1 MFRNLCKSFPL
12 FLLLF
17 FDSLAATESFSN
29 VFCGKM
35 LDTQTGLVQ
44 SNVTINIDH
53 GSGKIRSVRF
63 NDVFANPNNLDT
75 LDLSNYFCL
84 PGLIDMHT
92 HISEGTSR
100 TLVEYLTVTQQD
112 QLVIGRVNVQK
123 TLLAGFT
130 SVRDLGVYIAW
141 TDKALR
147 DEINSGLTNGP
158 RMQISGFY
166 LTIPGGGGDIDIP
179 GYSGNVP
186 AHIRQGVTQ
195 GTENFRLRAEAAVA
209 GGADL
214 LKMIASGAV
223 LAFGSIPGSPE
234 MTPDEIAMV
243 VTVGHN
249 AGMKVTAHAHGAQ
262 SIKDAILAGVDSI
275 EHASLIDDEGI
286 RLARD
291 NGVALSMDIYNGDY
305 ISTVGKEENWPEE
318 FLRKNRETTD
328 EQRSGFT
335 KAHQAGVRIVYGTD
349 AGVYPHGDN
358 AKQFSYMV
366 KQGMTSVEAI
376 QAATVH
382 AADVMGWG
390 NQVGSINPGFFA
402 DIVALRD
409 NPISNIQALE
419 KIDVV
424 IKGGQLYKL
433 EGKLFN

>member
-1 MFRNLCKSFPL
+1 MFRNLSKCFPL

-44 SNVTINIDH
+44 SNVMISIDH
-53 GSGKIRSVRF
+53 DSGKIRSVRF
-63 NDVFANPNNLDT
+63 NEVSANPNNLDT

-100 TLVEYLTVTQQD
+100 TLVEYLTMTQQD

-195 GTENFRLRAEAAVA
+195 GAENFRIRAEAAVV

-223 LAFGSIPGSPE
+223 LAFGSLPGSPE
-234 MTPDEIAMV
+234 MTPDEIAAV
-243 VTVGHN
+243 VAVGHK
-249 AGMKVTAHAHGAQ
+249 AGIKVTAHAHGAQ

-286 RLARD
+286 RLARE

-376 QAATVH
+376 QAATIH

-390 NQVGSINPGFFA
+390 NQVGRINPGFFA

>member
-376 QAATVH
+376 QAATIH

>member
-1 MFRNLCKSFPL
+1 MIKNRYKFLPL
-12 FLLLF
+12 LLLF
-17 FDSLAATESFSN
+17 FFNSLAATESFPS

-35 LDTQTGLVQ
+35 LDVQNGLVRN
-44 SNVTINIDH
+44 NVMIDIDQ
-53 GSGKIRSVRF
+53 GSGKIRSVEF
-63 NDVFANPNNLDT
+63 NYSKTDYDDIDT

-92 HISEGTSR
+92 HISEDHYR
-100 TLVEYLTVTQQD
+100 PLVDYLTMTQQE
-112 QLVIGRVNVQK
+112 QIAIGRGLVKK

-141 TDKALR
+141 TDKLLR
-147 DEINSGLTNGP
+147 DEINAGLTDGP

-166 LTIPGGGGDIDIP
+166 LTIPGGGGDIDVP
-179 GYSGNVP
+179 GYTGNIP

-209 GGADL
+209 GGADV

-223 LAFGSIPGSPE
+223 LAYGSLPGSPE
-234 MTPDEIAMV
+234 MTSDEIAAV
-243 VTVGHN
+243 VAVGHN
-249 AGMKVTAHAHGAQ
+249 AGIKVTAHAHGTQ
-262 SIKDAILAGVDSI
+262 SIKEAILAGVDSI

-286 RLARD
+286 RLAKEH
-291 NGVALSMDIYNGDY
+291 NVALSMDIYNGDY
-305 ISTVGKEENWPEE
+305 IDSAGEEEEE
-318 FLRKNRETTD
+318 FLIKNREITE
-328 EQRSGFT
+328 EQRDSFT

-366 KQGMTSVEAI
+366 KNGMTPTEAI
-376 QAATVH
+376 QAATIH

-390 NQVGSINPGFFA
+390 NQVGQINAGFFA

-409 NPISNIQALE
+409 NPIDDIKALE
-419 KIDVV
+419 NIEVV
-424 IKGGQLYKL
+424 IKGGRLFKL
-433 EGKLFN
+433 EEKFFN

>member
-1 MFRNLCKSFPL
+1 MIKNRYKFLPL
-12 FLLLF
+12 LLLF
-17 FDSLAATESFSN
+17 FFNSLAATESFPS

-35 LDTQTGLVQ
+35 LDVQNGLVRN
-44 SNVTINIDH
+44 NVMIDIDQ
-53 GSGKIRSVRF
+53 GSGKIRSVEF
-63 NDVFANPNNLDT
+63 NYSKTDYDDIDT

-92 HISEGTSR
+92 HISEDHYR
-100 TLVEYLTVTQQD
+100 PLVDYLTMTQQE
-112 QLVIGRVNVQK
+112 QIAIGRGLVKK

-141 TDKALR
+141 TDKLLR
-147 DEINSGLTNGP
+147 DEINAGLTDGP

-166 LTIPGGGGDIDIP
+166 LTIPGGGGDIDVP
-179 GYSGNVP
+179 GYTGNVP

-195 GTENFRLRAEAAVA
+195 GVENFRNRAEAAVK

-223 LAFGSIPGSPE
+223 LAFGSLPGSPE
-234 MTPDEIAMV
+234 MTPDEIAAV
-243 VTVGHN
+243 VAVGHK
-249 AGMKVTAHAHGAQ
+249 AGIKVTAHAHGAQ
-262 SIKDAILAGVDSI
+262 SVKEAILAGVDSI

-286 RLARD
+286 QLAKEH
-291 NGVALSMDIYNGDY
+291 NVALSMDIYNGDY
-305 ISTVGKEENWPEE
+305 INIAGKEENWPEE
-318 FLRKNRETTD
+318 FLRKNRETAE
-328 EQRSGFT
+328 EQRNGFT
-335 KAHQAGVRIVYGTD
+335 KAHRAGVRIVYGTD

-366 KQGMTSVEAI
+366 RQGMTSIEAI
-376 QAATVH
+376 QAATIH

-390 NQVGSINPGFFA
+390 NQVGQINPGFFA
-402 DIVALRD
+402 DIIALRD

-419 KIDVV
+419 NIDVV

-433 EGKLFN
+433 DGKTF

>member
-234 MTPDEIAMV
+234 MPPDEIAMV

-376 QAATVH
+376 QAATIH

-390 NQVGSINPGFFA
+390 NQVGRINPGFFA

>member
-1 MFRNLCKSFPL
+1 MNRFLISFVSIYLLVFVSSLNGQEPL
-12 FLLLF
+12 
-17 FDSLAATESFSN
+17 SRIH
-29 VFCGKM
+29 CGQM
-35 LDTQTGLVQ
+35 LDVKNSLVRN
-44 SNVTINIDH
+44 NVMISIDQ
-53 GSGKIRSVRF
+53 GSGKIKSLEF
-63 NDVFANPNNLDT
+63 DYSKTDYDDIDT
-75 LDLSNYFCL
+75 LNLSNYFCL

-92 HISEGTSR
+92 HISEDHYR
-100 TLVEYLTVTQQD
+100 PLVDYLTMTQQE
-112 QLVIGRVNVQK
+112 QIAIGRGLVKK

-141 TDKALR
+141 TDKLLR
-147 DEINSGLTNGP
+147 DEINAGLTNGP

-166 LTIPGGGGDIDIP
+166 LTIPGGGGDIDVP
-179 GYSGNVP
+179 GYTGNIP

-209 GGADL
+209 GGADV

-223 LAFGSIPGSPE
+223 LAYGSLPGSPE
-234 MTPDEIAMV
+234 MTSDEIAAV
-243 VTVGHN
+243 VAVGHN
-249 AGMKVTAHAHGAQ
+249 AGIKVTAHAHGTQ
-262 SIKDAILAGVDSI
+262 SIKEAILAGVDSI

-286 RLARD
+286 RLAKEH
-291 NGVALSMDIYNGDY
+291 NVALSMDIYNGDY
-305 ISTVGKEENWPEE
+305 IDSAGEEEEE
-318 FLRKNRETTD
+318 FLIKNREITE
-328 EQRSGFT
+328 EQRDSFT

-390 NQVGSINPGFFA
+390 NQVGRINPGFFA

>member
-1 MFRNLCKSFPL
+1 MFRNLSKCFPL

-44 SNVTINIDH
+44 SNVMISIDQ

-63 NDVFANPNNLDT
+63 NDVSANPNNLDT

-100 TLVEYLTVTQQD
+100 TLVEYLTMTQQD

-195 GTENFRLRAEAAVA
+195 GIENFRLRAEAAVA

-234 MTPDEIAMV
+234 MTPDEIAVV

-262 SIKDAILAGVDSI
+262 SIRDAILAGVDSI

-305 ISTVGKEENWPEE
+305 INTVGKEENWPEE

-376 QAATVH
+376 QAATIH

-390 NQVGSINPGFFA
+390 NQVGRINPGFFA

>member
-1 MFRNLCKSFPL
+1 MFRNLSKCFPL

-44 SNVTINIDH
+44 SNVMISIDQDF
-53 GSGKIRSVRF
+53 GKIRSVGF
-63 NDVFANPNNLDT
+63 NDVSANPNNLDT

-100 TLVEYLTVTQQD
+100 TLVEYLTMTQQD

-195 GTENFRLRAEAAVA
+195 GIENFRLRAEAAVA

-234 MTPDEIAMV
+234 MTPDEIAVV

-305 ISTVGKEENWPEE
+305 INTVGKEENWPEE

-376 QAATVH
+376 QAATIH

-390 NQVGSINPGFFA
+390 NQVGRINPGFFA

>member
-1 MFRNLCKSFPL
+1 MIKNRYKFLPL
-12 FLLLF
+12 LLLF
-17 FDSLAATESFSN
+17 FFNSLAATESFPS

-35 LDTQTGLVQ
+35 LDVQNGLVRN
-44 SNVTINIDH
+44 NVMIDIDQ
-53 GSGKIRSVRF
+53 GSGKIRSVEF
-63 NDVFANPNNLDT
+63 NYSKTDYDDIDT

-92 HISEGTSR
+92 HISEDHYR
-100 TLVEYLTVTQQD
+100 PLVDYLTMTQQE
-112 QLVIGRVNVQK
+112 QIAIGRGLVKK

-141 TDKALR
+141 TDKLLR
-147 DEINSGLTNGP
+147 DEINAGLTDGP

-166 LTIPGGGGDIDIP
+166 LTIPGGGGDIDVP
-179 GYSGNVP
+179 GYTGNIP

-209 GGADL
+209 GGADV

-223 LAFGSIPGSPE
+223 LAYGSLPGSPE
-234 MTPDEIAMV
+234 MTSDEIAAV
-243 VTVGHN
+243 VAVGHN
-249 AGMKVTAHAHGAQ
+249 AGIKVTAHAHGTQ
-262 SIKDAILAGVDSI
+262 SIKEAILAGVDSI

-286 RLARD
+286 RLAKEH
-291 NGVALSMDIYNGDY
+291 NVALSMDIYNGDY
-305 ISTVGKEENWPEE
+305 IDSAGEEEEE
-318 FLRKNRETTD
+318 FLIKNREITE
-328 EQRSGFT
+328 EQRDSFT

-366 KQGMTSVEAI
+366 KNGMTPTEAI
-376 QAATVH
+376 QAATIH

-390 NQVGSINPGFFA
+390 NQVGQINSGFFA

-409 NPISNIQALE
+409 NPIDNIKTLE
-419 KIDVV
+419 NIEVV
-424 IKGGQLYKL
+424 IKGGQLFKL
-433 EGKLFN
+433 EEKLFN

>member
-1 MFRNLCKSFPL
+1 MIKNRYKFLPL
-12 FLLLF
+12 FLLF
-17 FDSLAATESFSN
+17 FFNSLAATESFPS

-35 LDTQTGLVQ
+35 LDVQSGLVR
-44 SNVTINIDH
+44 NNAMIGIDQD
-53 GSGKIRSVRF
+53 SGKIRFVEF
-63 NDVFANPNNLDT
+63 NYSKTDYDDIDT

-100 TLVEYLTVTQQD
+100 TLVEYLTMTQQD

-195 GTENFRLRAEAAVA
+195 GIENFRLRAEAAVA

-234 MTPDEIAMV
+234 MTPDEIAVV

-275 EHASLIDDEGI
+275 EHASLIDDKGI

-305 ISTVGKEENWPEE
+305 INTVGKEENWPEE

-376 QAATVH
+376 QAATIH

-390 NQVGSINPGFFA
+390 NQVGRINPGFFA

>member
-1 MFRNLCKSFPL
+1 MIKNRYKFLPL
-12 FLLLF
+12 FLLIIF
-17 FDSLAATESFSN
+17 FSLAATESFPS

-35 LDTQTGLVQ
+35 LDVQSGLVR
-44 SNVTINIDH
+44 NNAMIGIDQD
-53 GSGKIRSVRF
+53 SGKIRFVEF
-63 NDVFANPNNLDT
+63 NYSKTDYDDIDT

-100 TLVEYLTVTQQD
+100 TLVEYLTMTQQD

-141 TDKALR
+141 TDKLLR
-147 DEINSGLTNGP
+147 DEINAGLTNGP

-195 GTENFRLRAEAAVA
+195 GIENFRLRAEAAVA

-223 LAFGSIPGSPE
+223 LAFGSLPGSPE
-234 MTPDEIAMV
+234 MTPDEIAAV

-249 AGMKVTAHAHGAQ
+249 AGIKVTAHAHGAQ

-275 EHASLIDDEGI
+275 EHASLIDDKGI

-305 ISTVGKEENWPEE
+305 INTVGKEENWPEE

-376 QAATVH
+376 QAATIH

-390 NQVGSINPGFFA
+390 NQVGRINPGFFA

>member
-1 MFRNLCKSFPL
+1 MFRNLSKCFPL

-44 SNVTINIDH
+44 SNVMISIDQ

-63 NDVFANPNNLDT
+63 NDVSANPNNLDT

-100 TLVEYLTVTQQD
+100 TLVEYLTMTQQD

-195 GTENFRLRAEAAVA
+195 GIENFRLRAEAAVA

-234 MTPDEIAMV
+234 MTPDEIAVV

-305 ISTVGKEENWPEE
+305 INTVGKEENWPEE

-376 QAATVH
+376 QAATIH

>member
-1 MFRNLCKSFPL
+1 MTNACRIFPL
-12 FLLLF
+12 FLLF
-17 FDSLAATESFSN
+17 FFNNLNATEFFSN
-29 VFCGKM
+29 VLCGKM
-35 LDTQTGLVQ
+35 LDVENGLVRNNAMIGIVQ
-44 SNVTINIDH
+44 N
-53 GSGKIRSVRF
+53 SGKIRSVEF
-63 NDVFANPNNLDT
+63 NYLKTDYDETVT
-75 LDLSNYFCL
+75 LDLSDYFCL

-92 HISEGTSR
+92 HISEDHYR
-100 TLVEYLTVTQQD
+100 PLIDYLTMTQQE
-112 QLVIGRVNVQK
+112 QIAIGRGLVKK

-141 TDKALR
+141 TDKLLR
-147 DEINSGLTNGP
+147 DEINAGLTDGP

-166 LTIPGGGGDIDIP
+166 LTIPGGGGDIDVP
-179 GYSGNVP
+179 GYTGNIP

-209 GGADL
+209 GGADV

-223 LAFGSIPGSPE
+223 LAYGSLPGSPE
-234 MTPDEIAMV
+234 MTSDEIAAV
-243 VTVGHN
+243 VAVGHN
-249 AGMKVTAHAHGAQ
+249 AGIKVTAHAHGTQ
-262 SIKDAILAGVDSI
+262 SIKEAILAGVDSI

-286 RLARD
+286 RLAKEH
-291 NGVALSMDIYNGDY
+291 NVALSMDIYNGDY
-305 ISTVGKEENWPEE
+305 IDSAGEEEEE
-318 FLRKNRETTD
+318 FLIKNREITE
-328 EQRSGFT
+328 EQRDSFT

-390 NQVGSINPGFFA
+390 NQVGRINPGFFA

-409 NPISNIQALE
+409 NPIGNIQALE

-433 EGKLFN
+433 EGKTF

>member
-1 MFRNLCKSFPL
+1 MIKNRYKFLPL
-12 FLLLF
+12 FLLF
-17 FDSLAATESFSN
+17 FFNSLVATESFSS
-29 VFCGKM
+29 VFCGRM
-35 LDTQTGLVQ
+35 LDVQNGLVQ
-44 SNVTINIDH
+44 NNVMIGIDQ
-53 GSGKIRSVRF
+53 GSGKIRSVEF
-63 NDVFANPNNLDT
+63 NHSKTDYDDIDT

-92 HISEGTSR
+92 HISEDHYR
-100 TLVEYLTVTQQD
+100 PLVDYLTMTQLEQIA
-112 QLVIGRVNVQK
+112 IGRGLVKK

-141 TDKALR
+141 TDKLLR
-147 DEINSGLTNGP
+147 DEINAGLTDGP

-166 LTIPGGGGDIDIP
+166 LTIPGGGGDIDVP
-179 GYSGNVP
+179 GYTGNIP

-209 GGADL
+209 GGANV

-223 LAFGSIPGSPE
+223 LAFGSLPGSPE
-234 MTPDEIAMV
+234 MTPDEIAAV
-243 VTVGHN
+243 VAVGHK
-249 AGMKVTAHAHGAQ
+249 AGIKVTAHAHGTQ

-286 RLARD
+286 RLARE

-305 ISTVGKEENWPEE
+305 INTAGKEENWPEE
-318 FLRKNRETTD
+318 FLRKNRETTE

-366 KQGMTSVEAI
+366 KNGMTPTEAI
-376 QAATVH
+376 QAATIH

-390 NQVGSINPGFFA
+390 NQVGQINSGFFA

-409 NPISNIQALE
+409 NPIDNIKALE
-419 KIDVV
+419 NIEVV
-424 IKGGQLYKL
+424 IKGGQLFKL
-433 EGKLFN
+433 EEKLFN

>member
-1 MFRNLCKSFPL
+1 MIKNRYKFLPL
-12 FLLLF
+12 LLLF
-17 FDSLAATESFSN
+17 FFNSLAATESFPS

-35 LDTQTGLVQ
+35 LDVQNGLVRN
-44 SNVTINIDH
+44 NVMIDIDQ
-53 GSGKIRSVRF
+53 GSGKIRSVEF
-63 NDVFANPNNLDT
+63 NYSKTDYDDIDT

-92 HISEGTSR
+92 HISEDHYR
-100 TLVEYLTVTQQD
+100 PLIDYLTMTQQE
-112 QLVIGRVNVQK
+112 QIAIGRGLVKK

-141 TDKALR
+141 TDKLLR
-147 DEINSGLTNGP
+147 DEINAGLTDGP

-166 LTIPGGGGDIDIP
+166 LTIPGGGGDIDVP
-179 GYSGNVP
+179 GYTGNIP

-209 GGADL
+209 GGADV

-223 LAFGSIPGSPE
+223 LAYGSLPGSPE
-234 MTPDEIAMV
+234 MTSDEIAAV
-243 VTVGHN
+243 VAVGHN
-249 AGMKVTAHAHGAQ
+249 AGIKVTAHAHGTQ
-262 SIKDAILAGVDSI
+262 SIKEAILAGVDSI

-286 RLARD
+286 RLAKEH
-291 NGVALSMDIYNGDY
+291 NVALSMDIYNGDY
-305 ISTVGKEENWPEE
+305 IDSAGEEEEE
-318 FLRKNRETTD
+318 FLIKNREITE
-328 EQRSGFT
+328 EQRDSFT

-366 KQGMTSVEAI
+366 KNGMTPTEAI
-376 QAATVH
+376 QAATIH

-390 NQVGSINPGFFA
+390 NQVGQINSGFFA

-409 NPISNIQALE
+409 NPIDNIKALE
-419 KIDVV
+419 NIEVV
-424 IKGGQLYKL
+424 IKGGQLFKL
-433 EGKLFN
+433 EEKLFN

>member
-1 MFRNLCKSFPL
+1 MFRNLSKCFPL

-44 SNVTINIDH
+44 SNVMISIDQD
-53 GSGKIRSVRF
+53 SGKIRSVRF
-63 NDVFANPNNLDT
+63 NEVSANPNNLDT

-100 TLVEYLTVTQQD
+100 TLVEYLTMTQQD

-234 MTPDEIAMV
+234 MTPDEIAVV

-305 ISTVGKEENWPEE
+305 INTVGKEENWPEE

-349 AGVYPHGDN
+349 AGVYPHGNN

-376 QAATVH
+376 QAATIH

-390 NQVGSINPGFFA
+390 NQVGRINPGFFA